1 MTVHKPY
8 VRPMAGWWRKNP
20 FFVRYMLREVTA
32 PFVAIYAVILLI
44 GLVRL
49 AQGEAAYNA
58 WLAALRHPASILLHW
73 ILFVAIT
80 YHAVTLWKVM
90 PKTMPRVT
98 LAGRVLP
105 ENTVTVC
112 GWLATLV
119 VSIVVYLLVLQ
130 P

>member
-1 MTVHKPY
+1 MTVRKPY

-32 PFVAIYAVILLI
+32 PFVAVYAVILLV

-49 AQGEAAYNA
+49 AQGEAAYNG
-58 WLAALRHPASILLHW
+58 WLAALRHPASILAHW
-73 ILFVAIT
+73 LLLVAIT

-90 PKTMPRVT
+90 PKTMPQ
-98 LAGRVLP
+98 LKFAGRALP
-105 ENTVTVC
+105 ENTVTIC
-112 GWLATLV
+112 GWLLTLV
-119 VSIVVYLLVLQ
+119 VSIVVYLLVRQ